1 VFAYLCPL
9 KLHCMAAKKTFSTW
23 LTNKYLLII
32 RNEENFAEKTTFSFN
47 YARLFLLLAGVGLLL
62 LSLAVWMVTIGLKQW
77 LDPRHAQMEAN
88 RQVLELSMTV
98 DSLAREVKNKNLY
111 IENVRKIVAGEEID
125 ESVDVSLESDLQP
138 AELNVKI
145 QPLDSQF
152 RAEFEG
158 SELAEITAL
167 PIAVSTN
174 AYELRDLYLFSPLD
188 FDGMVTNGFNPKE
201 DHFGIDMVA
210 PENEPVKSVADGVVI
225 MSSWTLGGG
234 YIIAIQHPGNLVSV
248 YKHNS
253 ELFKNVG
260 NFVAAG
266 EVIATIGNTG
276 ELTTGPHLHL
286 ELWHNGNPVNPAEYI
301 AL

>member
-1 VFAYLCPL
+1 
-9 KLHCMAAKKTFSTW
+9 MAARKTFSNW

-62 LSLAVWMVTIGLKQW
+62 LSLAVYLVTVALEQW

-88 RQVLELSMTV
+88 RQVLELSMTI
-98 DSLAREVKNKNLY
+98 DSLEQEVNNKDIY
-111 IENVRKIVAGEEID
+111 IENIRRVIAGEEINQD
-125 ESVDVSLESDLQP
+125 LETNLESNLKP
-138 AELNVKI
+138 AEINESI
-145 QPLDSQF
+145 EPLDSQF
-152 RAEFEG
+152 RADFEK

-167 PIAVSTN
+167 PIAVSSDE
-174 AYELRDLYLFSPLD
+174 YDLRDIYLISPM
-188 FDGMVTNGFNPKE
+188 DGIVTDGFNPKI
-201 DHFGIDMVA
+201 DHYGVDLVA
-210 PENEPVKSVADGVVI
+210 PANEPVRSVADGVVI
-225 MSSWTLGGG
+225 MSSWTLDGG
-234 YIIAIQHPGNLVSV
+234 YVLAIQHPGNLISV

-276 ELTTGPHLHL
+276 ELTSGPHLHL
-286 ELWHNGNPVNPAEYI
+286 ELWHNGNPVNPQEYI

>member
-1 VFAYLCPL
+1 MIAYLCRL
-9 KLHCMAAKKTFSTW
+9 KFQFMAARKTFSSW

-47 YARLFLLLAGVGLLL
+47 YARLFLLLAGVGVLV
-62 LSLAVWMVTIGLKQW
+62 LSSAIYLVTVALEQW

-88 RQVLELSMTV
+88 RQVLELSMTI
-98 DSLAREVKNKNLY
+98 DSLEQEVSNKNIY
-111 IENVRKIVAGEEID
+111 IENIRRIIAGEELDQNLDI
-125 ESVDVSLESDLQP
+125 SPESDLQP
-138 AELNVKI
+138 AELSETI
-145 QPLDSQF
+145 QPVDSQF

-167 PIAVSTN
+167 PIAVSSDV
-174 AYELRDLYLFSPLD
+174 YELRDIFLFSPL
-188 FDGMVTNGFNPKE
+188 FDGIVTDGFNPKK
-201 DHFGIDMVA
+201 DHYGVDLVA
-210 PENEPVKSVADGVVI
+210 QENEPVRSVADGVVI
-225 MSSWTLGGG
+225 LSSWTLDGG
-234 YIIAIQHPGNLVSV
+234 YIIAIQHPGNLISV

-266 EVIATIGNTG
+266 EVVATIGNTG
-276 ELTTGPHLHL
+276 ELTSGPHLHL
-286 ELWHNGNPVNPAEYI
+286 ELWHNGNPVNPQEYI

>member
-1 VFAYLCPL
+1 
-9 KLHCMAAKKTFSTW
+9 MAARKTFSNW

-47 YARLFLLLAGVGLLL
+47 YARLFLIMTGIGLLIL
-62 LSLAVWMVTIGLKQW
+62 ALAVYLVTVALEQW

-88 RQVLELSMTV
+88 RKVIELSMTI
-98 DSLAREVKNKNLY
+98 DSLSVEVNNKNIY
-111 IENVRKIVAGEEID
+111 IENIRKIIAGEEIEQEELINP
-125 ESVDVSLESDLQP
+125 ESNLLS
-138 AELNVKI
+138 AELDGRI
-145 QPLDSQF
+145 QPVDSQF

-158 SELAEITAL
+158 SDLAEITAL
-167 PIAVSTN
+167 PIAVSSN
-174 AYELRDLYLFSPLD
+174 SYELRDIYLLSPM
-188 FDGMVTNGFNPKE
+188 DGIVTDVFNPKE
-201 DHFGIDMVA
+201 DHYGVDMVA
-210 PENEPVKSVADGVVI
+210 QKNEPIRSVADGVVI
-225 MSSWTLGGG
+225 MSSWTLDGG
-234 YIIAIQHPGNLVSV
+234 YVIAIQHPGNLISV

-266 EVIATIGNTG
+266 EVVATIGNTG

-286 ELWHNGNPVNPAEYI
+286 ELWHNGNPVNPQEYI

>member
-1 VFAYLCPL
+1 
-9 KLHCMAAKKTFSTW
+9 MAARKTFSNW

-47 YARLFLLLAGVGLLL
+47 YARLFLLLAGVGVLV
-62 LSLAVWMVTIGLKQW
+62 LSSAIYLVTVALEQW

-88 RQVLELSMTV
+88 RQVLELSMMI
-98 DSLAREVKNKNLY
+98 DSLEQEVSNKDIY
-111 IENVRKIVAGEEID
+111 IENIRRIIAGEELAQNL
-125 ESVDVSLESDLQP
+125 EVSPESDLQP
-138 AELNVKI
+138 TELTESI
-145 QPLDSQF
+145 QPVDSQF

-167 PIAVSTN
+167 PIAVSSN
-174 AYELRDLYLFSPLD
+174 VYELRDVYLFSPL
-188 FDGMVTNGFNPKE
+188 FDGIITDEFNPKK
-201 DHFGIDMVA
+201 DHYGVDIVA
-210 PENEPVKSVADGVVI
+210 QENEPVRSVADGVVI
-225 MSSWTLGGG
+225 MSSWTLDGG
-234 YIIAIQHPGNLVSV
+234 YIIAIQHPGNLISV

-266 EVIATIGNTG
+266 EVVATIGNTG
-276 ELTTGPHLHL
+276 ELTSGPHLHL
-286 ELWHNGNPVNPAEYI
+286 ELWHNGNPVNPQEYI

>member
-1 VFAYLCPL
+1 
-9 KLHCMAAKKTFSTW
+9 MAARKTFSNW

-47 YARLFLLLAGVGLLL
+47 YARLFLLLAGVGLLV
-62 LSLAVWMVTIGLKQW
+62 LSLAIYFVTVALEQW

-88 RQVLELSMTV
+88 RQVLELSMTI
-98 DSLAREVKNKNLY
+98 DSLEQEVSNKNIY
-111 IENVRKIVAGEEID
+111 IENIRKIIAGEDID
-125 ESVDVSLESDLQP
+125 QNVEVSPESDLQP
-138 AELNVKI
+138 AELSGKI

-158 SELAEITAL
+158 SELADITAL
-167 PIAVSTN
+167 PIAVNSN
-174 AYELRDLYLFSPLD
+174 IYELRDIYLFSPLD
-188 FDGMVTNGFNPKE
+188 GIITDGFNPKE
-201 DHFGIDMVA
+201 DHYGIDMVA
-210 PENEPVKSVADGVVI
+210 QENEPVRSVADGVVI
-225 MSSWTLGGG
+225 MSSWTLDGG
-234 YIIAIQHPGNLVSV
+234 YILAIQHPGNLISV

-266 EVIATIGNTG
+266 EVVATIGNTG
-276 ELTTGPHLHL
+276 ELTSGPHLHL
-286 ELWHNGNPVNPAEYI
+286 ELWHNGNPVNPQEYI

>member
-1 VFAYLCPL
+1 
-9 KLHCMAAKKTFSTW
+9 MAARKTLSNW

-47 YARLFLLLAGVGLLL
+47 YARLFLLMAGVGFLL
-62 LSLAVWMVTIGLKQW
+62 LSLAVYLVTVALEQW

-88 RQVLELSMTV
+88 RQVLELTMTI
-98 DSLAREVKNKNLY
+98 DSLEQQVNNKNVY
-111 IENVRKIVAGEEID
+111 IENIRRIIAGEEID
-125 ESVDVSLESDLQP
+125 QNVEASPESNLQP
-138 AELNVKI
+138 AELTESI
-145 QPLDSQF
+145 QPVDSQF

-167 PIAVSTN
+167 PIAVSSN
-174 AYELRDLYLFSPLD
+174 VYELRDVYLFSPL
-188 FDGMVTNGFNPKE
+188 FDGIITDGFNPKE
-201 DHFGIDMVA
+201 DHYGVDIVA
-210 PENEPVKSVADGVVI
+210 QENEPVRSVADGVVI
-225 MSSWTLGGG
+225 MSSWTLDGG
-234 YIIAIQHPGNLVSV
+234 YILAIQHPGNLISV

-266 EVIATIGNTG
+266 EVVATIGNTG
-276 ELTTGPHLHL
+276 ELTSGPHLHL
-286 ELWHNGNPVNPAEYI
+286 ELWHNGNPVNPQEYI